1 MGLLGYVK
9 IGFITLIVGLGLNNY
24 RLSKKVDNLDDAL
37 ARTKMNLHYYEQAL
51 SKAENNTR
59 VLQFTVDD
67 FKKSE
72 DSLVQVIRSQAK
84 ELKIK
89 EKELKTVASIE
100 TQISDTTIQE
110 LPVATNCDFCVE
122 LKPNQLTTIKIQ
134 RVDSMLTCIPEIY
147 NRQDLFVYS
156 KKEYRNKRKNFFDR
170 LIHFDFKKDKINRYQ
185 ILNTNDLIQV
195 TDTRIVNI
203 SE

>member
-9 IGFITLIVGLGLNNY
+9 IGFIALIVGLGLNNY

-37 ARTKMNLHYYEQAL
+37 ARTKMNLHYYEKAL
-51 SKAENNTR
+51 SKAKDNTR
-59 VLQFTVDD
+59 VLQLTVDD

-110 LPVATNCDFCVE
+110 LPVTTNCDFCVE
-122 LKPNQLTTIKIQ
+122 LKPNQLTTIKVS
-134 RVDSMLTCIPEIY
+134 RVDSVLTHILDIR
-147 NRQDLFVYS
+147 NRQDLFIDE
-156 KKEYRNKRKNFFDR
+156 KEVWRVKGFFRR
-170 LIHFDFKKDKINRYQ
+170 LFTLNFKKDKTSNYQ
-185 ILNTNDLIQV
+185 IVNSNPLIK
-195 TDTRIVNI
+195 TIETRVINI
-203 SE
+203 SK